1 MRTVGLSIPD
11 VVREIITRNRSIHDC
26 MAMDVINYT
35 ALAVKIQPQVEKQI
49 GNAVQL
55 NTIVV
60 AIKRYADAFEKNE
73 NVVDEPVLKDARL
86 SMTDR
91 IMGMRWT
98 MKDLLDRDMAKMF
111 AEAEK
116 AFSNSEFFR
125 LGDSFTVLADD
136 SDVTRRIFQN
146 FPKENLYSSGLAKI
160 RIQVPEQN
168 RADILSFVTGILHR
182 NSIELVDAL
191 FSRNGIVLF
200 LKEDQAPLAYE
211 KLRSEIP
218 RQ

>member
-1 MRTVGLSIPD
+1 VRTVGLSIPD

-191 FSRNGIVLF
+191 FSQNGVVLF
-200 LKEDQAPLAYE
+200 LKEDQAPLAFE
-211 KLRSEIP
+211 KIRSEIP

>member
-1 MRTVGLSIPD
+1 MRIAGLSIPE
-11 VVREIITRNRSIHDC
+11 VVRDIITRNRSIHDC
-26 MAMDVINYT
+26 MKMDIINYT
-35 ALAVKIQPQVEKQI
+35 ALAVKIQPDIEKQL
-49 GNAVQL
+49 GNSVHL

-60 AIKRYADAFEKNE
+60 AIKRYADSFEGSE
-73 NVVDEPVLKDARL
+73 DITEEPVLKDARL

-91 IMGMRWT
+91 IMGIQWT
-98 MKDLLDRDMAKMF
+98 MKDLIDQDMGKMF

-125 LGDSFTVLADD
+125 LGDSFRILTDD
-136 SDVTRRIFQN
+136 SDDTRRIFSS

-160 RIQVPEQN
+160 KISVPEQN
-168 RADILSFVTGILHR
+168 RADVVSYVTEILHR
-182 NSIELVDAL
+182 NGIVLVDAL
-191 FSRNGIVLF
+191 FSQDGIVLI

-218 RQ
+218 R

>member
-1 MRTVGLSIPD
+1 MRTVGLSVPD

-35 ALAVKIQPQVEKQI
+35 ALAVKIHPEVEKQI
-49 GNAVQL
+49 GNPIHL

-73 NVVDEPVLKDARL
+73 EVVDEPVLKDARL

-91 IMGMRWT
+91 IMGMQWT
-98 MKDLLDRDMAKMF
+98 MKDLLDQDMAKMF

-116 AFSNSEFFR
+116 GFSNSEFFR
-125 LGDSFTVLADD
+125 LGDSFIVLADD
-136 SDVTRRIFQN
+136 TDVTRRIFQN

-200 LKEDQAPLAYE
+200 LKEDQAPLAFE
-211 KLRSEIP
+211 KIRSEIP

>member
-91 IMGMRWT
+91 IMGMQWT
-98 MKDLLDRDMAKMF
+98 MKDLLDQDMAKMF

-168 RADILSFVTGILHR
+168 RADILSFVTGILHQ

>member
-1 MRTVGLSIPD
+1 MRTVGLSVPD

-35 ALAVKIQPQVEKQI
+35 ALAVKIHPEVEKQI
-49 GNAVQL
+49 GNPIHL

-60 AIKRYADAFEKNE
+60 AIKRYADAFEKDE
-73 NVVDEPVLKDARL
+73 NVIAEPVLKDARL

-91 IMGMRWT
+91 IMGMQWT
-98 MKDLLDRDMAKMF
+98 MKDLLDQDMAKMF

-116 AFSNSEFFR
+116 GFSNSEFFR
-125 LGDSFTVLADD
+125 LGDSFIVLADD
-136 SDVTRRIFQN
+136 TDVTRRMFQN

-168 RADILSFVTGILHR
+168 RADILSFVTGILHQ

>member
-1 MRTVGLSIPD
+1 MGLSIPD

-73 NVVDEPVLKDARL
+73 NIVDEPVLKDARL

-191 FSRNGIVLF
+191 FSQNGIVLF
-200 LKEDQAPLAYE
+200 LKEDQAPLAFE
-211 KLRSEIP
+211 KIRSEIP

>member
-86 SMTDR
+86 SMTDS

-191 FSRNGIVLF
+191 FSQNGIVLF
-200 LKEDQAPLAYE
+200 LKEDQAPLAFE
-211 KLRSEIP
+211 KIRSEIP

>member
-91 IMGMRWT
+91 IMGMQWT
-98 MKDLLDRDMAKMF
+98 MKDLLDQDMAKMF

-146 FPKENLYSSGLAKI
+146 FPKESLYSSGLAKI

-168 RADILSFVTGILHR
+168 RADILSFVTGILHQ

>member
-1 MRTVGLSIPD
+1 M
-11 VVREIITRNRSIHDC
+11 
-26 MAMDVINYT
+26 
-35 ALAVKIQPQVEKQI
+35 Q
-49 GNAVQL
+49 
-55 NTIVV
+55 
-60 AIKRYADAFEKNE
+60 
-73 NVVDEPVLKDARL
+73 
-86 SMTDR
+86 
-91 IMGMRWT
+91 WT
-98 MKDLLDRDMAKMF
+98 MKDLLDQDMAKMF

-125 LGDSFTVLADD
+125 LGDSFIVLADD
-136 SDVTRRIFQN
+136 TDVTRRIFQN

-191 FSRNGIVLF
+191 FSRNGNVLF

>member
-182 NSIELVDAL
+182 NSIELIDAL
-191 FSRNGIVLF
+191 FSQNGIVLF
-200 LKEDQAPLAYE
+200 LKEDQAPLAFE
-211 KLRSEIP
+211 KIRSEIP

>member
-1 MRTVGLSIPD
+1 MRTVGLSVPD

-35 ALAVKIQPQVEKQI
+35 ALAVKIHPEVEKQI
-49 GNAVQL
+49 GNPVQL

-73 NVVDEPVLKDARL
+73 EVVDEPVLKDARL

-91 IMGMRWT
+91 IMGMQWT
-98 MKDLLDRDMAKMF
+98 MKDLLDQDMAKMF

-116 AFSNSEFFR
+116 GFSNSEFFR
-125 LGDSFTVLADD
+125 LGDSFIVLADD
-136 SDVTRRIFQN
+136 TDVTRRIFQN

-168 RADILSFVTGILHR
+168 RADILSFVTGILHQ

-200 LKEDQAPLAYE
+200 LKGDQAPLAYE

>member
-1 MRTVGLSIPD
+1 MRTVGLSVPD

-35 ALAVKIQPQVEKQI
+35 ALAVKIQPEVEKQI
-49 GNAVQL
+49 GNPIHL

-73 NVVDEPVLKDARL
+73 SVVDEPVLKDARL

-91 IMGMRWT
+91 IMGMQWT
-98 MKDLLDRDMAKMF
+98 MKDLLDQDMAKMF

-125 LGDSFTVLADD
+125 LGDSFIVLADD
-136 SDVTRRIFQN
+136 TVVTRRIFQN

-168 RADILSFVTGILHR
+168 RADILSYVTGILHR
-182 NSIELVDAL
+182 NNIKLVDAL

-211 KLRSEIP
+211 KLSSEIP

>member
-1 MRTVGLSIPD
+1 MRTVGLSVPD

-191 FSRNGIVLF
+191 FSQNGIVLF
-200 LKEDQAPLAYE
+200 LKEDQAPLAFE
-211 KLRSEIP
+211 KIRSEIP

>member
-191 FSRNGIVLF
+191 FSQNGIVLF
-200 LKEDQAPLAYE
+200 LKEDQAPLAFE
-211 KLRSEIP
+211 KIRSEIP